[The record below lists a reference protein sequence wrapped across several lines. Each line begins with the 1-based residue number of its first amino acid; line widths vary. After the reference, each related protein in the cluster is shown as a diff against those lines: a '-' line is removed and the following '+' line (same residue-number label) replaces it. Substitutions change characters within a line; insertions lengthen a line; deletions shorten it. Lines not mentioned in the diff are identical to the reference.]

1 MVAPLV
7 RPAEWKGR
15 RVRALNP
22 LARDDSRLLLA
33 INRSEFDING
43 FRNQDLRGLMF
54 DQPAPP
60 KTIEGKRQS
69 TKITRLLR
77 LLRGHKLITKIPKTH
92 RYKLTKEGSRQIIAI
107 PTAQNASTK
116 TLTELAV

>member
-7 RPAEWKGR
+7 RPAEWNGR

-22 LARDDSRLLLA
+22 LAKEDSRLLLA
-33 INRSEFDING
+33 INRPEFDING
-43 FRNQDLRGLMF
+43 FRNHDLRTLMF
-54 DQPAPP
+54 DQPASPT
-60 KTIEGKRQS
+60 TIEGKRQS

-77 LLRGHKLITKIPKTH
+77 LLRAHKLITKIPKTH
-92 RYKLTKEGSRQIIAI
+92 RYKLTKQGSRQIIAI
-107 PTAQNASTK
+107 LTAENASTK